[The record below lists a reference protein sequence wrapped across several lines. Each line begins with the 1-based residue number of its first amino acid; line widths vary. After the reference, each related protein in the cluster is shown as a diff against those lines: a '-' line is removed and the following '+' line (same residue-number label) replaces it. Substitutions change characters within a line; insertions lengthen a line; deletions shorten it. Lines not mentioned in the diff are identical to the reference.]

1 MEVPMAEM
9 TTLRQRHESW
19 TKAGPV
25 VSQLDET
32 EIAALEERAT
42 ATVGD
47 PGPLGLWA
55 FATGT
60 WIIGVVVALFPSSAQ
75 ADLLPIFAMFSG
87 VAQFIA
93 GLFAYRR
100 ANVLA
105 ATFFCSFGA
114 FFAVIAT
121 TLWLRLNGT
130 LMADAN
136 SAAILGYFYESFAF
150 IALALGLA
158 SIRLNFAMVALFL
171 CLCVGLALAGI
182 PQWAGNPAE
191 PGWYTISA
199 IGGWFLFASG
209 IIAAYVGAAV
219 IVNSTF
225 RRIILPVL
233 GEP

>member
-1 MEVPMAEM
+1 MEIPMAEV
-9 TTLRQRHESW
+9 TSLRQKHESW

-42 ATVGD
+42 ATIGD
-47 PGPLGLWA
+47 PAPMGLWA

-60 WIIGVVVALFPSSAQ
+60 WIMGVVIAVFPSTAHVG
-75 ADLLPIFAMFSG
+75 LLPILAGFSG
-87 VAQFIA
+87 IAQFIA

-114 FFAVIAT
+114 FFVVVAMS
-121 TLWLRLNGT
+121 LWMRVGGT
-130 LMADAN
+130 LPNDAN
-136 SAAILGYFYESFAF
+136 AAAILGYFYESFAF

-158 SIRLNFAMVALFL
+158 SIRLNGAMVALLF

-182 PQWAGNPAE
+182 PQWAGTPASA
-191 PGWYTISA
+191 GWGAISA
-199 IGGWFLFASG
+199 IGGWFMFASG
-209 IIAAYVGAAV
+209 IIAGYLGAAL

-225 RRIILPVL
+225 GRTMLPLL